1 MSAWGIP
8 TLAYERAESV
18 GAVAGAA
25 DRIGYPVVLKLDEPF
40 VAHKTE
46 VGAIE
51 LNVANRQFATAAA
64 QELFQLRR
72 RINSKVEPRILIEK
86 MGSPG
91 VELLL
96 SLRRDQHFGA
106 TLNVGMGGI
115 FAELYRDVATRILP
129 VDDSALD
136 SMVRELQASAV
147 LEGYRGQPPS
157 DIGAVSATLHSL
169 ARIARDDP
177 TINLVEINPFIV
189 WPQGQGG
196 AAADALIVTEQK
208 K

>member
-25 DRIGYPVVLKLDEPF
+25 DRIGYPVALKLDEPF

-46 VGAIE
+46 VGAIR
-51 LNVANRQFATAAA
+51 LNVVNRKAANVAAE
-64 QELFQLRR
+64 ELFQLGR
-72 RINSKVEPRILIEK
+72 RIDLKVEPRILIEK

-96 SLRRDQHFGA
+96 SLRRDQHFGG

-136 SMVRELQASAV
+136 RMVRELKASAV

-157 DIGAVSATLHSL
+157 DIGAVSAALHSL
-169 ARIARDDP
+169 ALVAKDNP
-177 TINLVEINPFIV
+177 AINLVEINPFIV
-189 WPQGQGG
+189 WPQGRGG